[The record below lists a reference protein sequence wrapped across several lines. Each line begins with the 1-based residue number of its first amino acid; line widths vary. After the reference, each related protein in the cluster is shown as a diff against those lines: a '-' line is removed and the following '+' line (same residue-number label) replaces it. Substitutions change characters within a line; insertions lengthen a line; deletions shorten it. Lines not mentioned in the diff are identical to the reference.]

1 MLDLTQVKKY
11 YELKW
16 FDGEILHLNMPS
28 QEILMKIMK
37 LEELEDVEEQLVQF
51 KNIMV
56 HILQDNKEKRVFSD
70 EEINELSLDIIQLI
84 LEDYLSSV
92 NAVLGE

>member
-1 MLDLTQVKKY
+1 MLDLTQVKTY

-51 KNIMV
+51 KNIIV
-56 HILQDNKEKRVFSD
+56 NILQDNKEKRVFSD

>member
-51 KNIMV
+51 KNIIV

>member
-37 LEELEDVEEQLVQF
+37 LEELEDIEEQLVQF
-51 KNIMV
+51 KNIIV
-56 HILQDNKEKRVFSD
+56 NILQDNKEKRVFSD

>member
-1 MLDLTQVKKY
+1 
-11 YELKW
+11 
-16 FDGEILHLNMPS
+16 
-28 QEILMKIMK
+28 MKIMK

-51 KNIMV
+51 KNIIV
-56 HILQDNKEKRVFSD
+56 NILQDNKEKRVFSD

>member
-37 LEELEDVEEQLVQF
+37 LEELEDIEEQLVQF
-51 KNIMV
+51 KNIFKTTKKKEYLVMKRLMSYLQ
-56 HILQDNKEKRVFSD
+56 ILFN
-70 EEINELSLDIIQLI
+70 
-84 LEDYLSSV
+84 
-92 NAVLGE
+92 

>member
-70 EEINELSLDIIQLI
+70 EEINELSLDIVQLI

>member
-51 KNIMV
+51 KNIIV
-56 HILQDNKEKRVFSD
+56 NILQDNKEKRVFSD

>member
-11 YELKW
+11 YELKR

-37 LEELEDVEEQLVQF
+37 LEELEDIEEQLVQF
-51 KNIMV
+51 KNIIV
-56 HILQDNKEKRVFSD
+56 NILQDNKEKRVFSD

>member
-1 MLDLTQVKKY
+1 MLDLTQIKKY

-51 KNIMV
+51 KNIIV

-92 NAVLGE
+92 NAALGE

>member
-37 LEELEDVEEQLVQF
+37 LEELEDIEEQLVQF
-51 KNIMV
+51 KNIIV
-56 HILQDNKEKRVFSD
+56 NILQDNKEKRVFSD
-70 EEINELSLDIIQLI
+70 EEIDELSLDIIQLI

>member
-37 LEELEDVEEQLVQF
+37 LEELEDIEEQLVQF

-56 HILQDNKEKRVFSD
+56 NILQDNKEKRVFSD